1 MKHFTPGP
9 ATKAFYD
16 QLITIANA
24 PAYAALNAGGNVL
37 MRLQPY
43 TLPTPPPDPIDII
56 DRAFLHN
63 VCMPL
68 YNAIVAAYQ
77 ADAAAYTTVI
87 GSPTNP
93 ATQPT
98 IYDLQAAAAAG
109 DPTAQAAYSE
119 YLWQQA
125 SSSAP

>member
-24 PAYAALNAGGNVL
+24 PAYQAQNAGGNIL

-56 DRAFLHN
+56 DKAFLHN

-68 YNAIVAAYQ
+68 YNAVMAAYQ
-77 ADAAAYTTVI
+77 ADAAAYATVI
-87 GSPTNP
+87 GSAFGPGGLPT
-93 ATQPT
+93 TTDQ
-98 IYDLQAAAAAG
+98 YAA
-109 DPTAQAAYSE
+109 PMNV
-119 YLWQQA
+119 
-125 SSSAP
+125 SAP